1 MLIKKLS
8 AEVALPTD
16 KFDSNFCNKFI
27 YPNNFIGKINLKE
40 LKSDIKYDITNLTDK
55 IFLKNSANYV
65 FNKISALTFVYLS
78 ITFDLLRCN
87 RKINDCIT
95 RISEIFFIIG
105 IYCCFGFK

>member
-27 YPNNFIGKINLKE
+27 YPNIFIGKINLKE

-55 IFLKNSANYV
+55 VFLKNSADYV

-78 ITFDLLRCN
+78 ITFDMVRCN

-95 RISEIFFIIG
+95 RISEFFLIIG
-105 IYCCFGFK
+105 IYCCFCFK